1 MFYTPA
7 QQCAARRDNAAAHL
21 VLQWTRASSGRRS
34 AASSVAGRPSLS
46 RHTTVIFR
54 QTPTGKI
61 YIGGFFGSA
70 FCFHN
75 DGYLVT
81 CEHVR
86 QDMHNQSCLKEG
98 GRL

>member
-1 MFYTPA
+1 M
-7 QQCAARRDNAAAHL
+7 DEGL
-21 VLQWTRASSGRRS
+21 VGKAERSVSSGRQAFS
-34 AASSVAGRPSLS
+34 EQAYDGHFQEV
-46 RHTTVIFR
+46 